1 MYILNII
8 YDDIYICIN
17 VMTRTTE
24 KRCLQVHANPRNQNL
39 DDHQEKDI
47 IYFDRRVSCQECMFS
62 WSRTVCLACLLK
74 KNIDELKGPKVLTH
88 SFCMD
93 TSKYMPHTC
102 IHT

>member
-74 KNIDELKGPKVLTH
+74 KKKKH
-88 SFCMD
+88 
-93 TSKYMPHTC
+93 
-102 IHT
+102 